1 MIPAQPTDKAAR
13 FLRLFTIKELL
24 VSAHSVLKR
33 ATDGTR
39 KKAVFHY
46 ASSSLVCQVLRFLGA
61 VVTMRAIGPE
71 QFGLFAQATLL
82 MSLAGLCREAGQS
95 GALIAYQGTDLRYV
109 YFNFQMNL
117 LLGLFTS
124 ALVFASLLTPQLLPD
139 GLRSYVW
146 LVALIPF
153 FESLIL
159 TNTLMLQKLFR
170 FKILGIAEIVSL
182 IAWLATILLTIGR
195 TSGFL
200 VLLLAQLAENLCRCV
215 LLFAVG
221 RFKFVGFCWG
231 KDLTHYYFFRFA
243 KPTIVWAVLQSLLM
257 RLDFLLLT
265 MFSSTRELGSY
276 ERLAQFTRIPVSL
289 TVNLCDK
296 VLVNAYSQD
305 QNDQSA
311 LRKLFGRS
319 MLIIAGAVVLA
330 TIAVSIGLL
339 IFLRPLIGPG
349 WAAIIMRLWWFSVPV
364 TLMSPLYA
372 NLTLFFSGLGMQAQL
387 LRSTALHLA
396 IVLVLGSLFAGP
408 FGAAGLLVANSL
420 STGFVLCYQ
429 LKTARGRLMT
439 PERLAHP

>member
-13 FLRLFTIKELL
+13 LLRLFTIKELL
-24 VSAHSVLKR
+24 ISAPAVLKR
-33 ATDGTR
+33 ATGGTR
-39 KKAVFHY
+39 KKALFYY
-46 ASSSLVCQVLRFLGA
+46 ASSSLACQALRFLGV

-71 QFGLFAQATLL
+71 QFGLFAQATLV

-95 GALIAYQGTDLRYV
+95 GGLIAYQGTDLRYV

-117 LLGLFTS
+117 LVGLFTS
-124 ALVFASLLTPQLLPD
+124 ALVFACLLTPQLLPFD
-139 GLRSYVW
+139 LRNSVGLI
-146 LVALIPF
+146 ALIPL
-153 FESLIL
+153 FESLTL
-159 TNTLMLQKLFR
+159 TNTLMLQKRFR

-182 IAWLATILLTIGR
+182 LAWLATILLTLGR
-195 TSGFL
+195 TRGFL
-200 VLLLAQLAENLCRCV
+200 VLLLAQLAESLCRCV
-215 LLFAVG
+215 LLFAAA
-221 RFKFVGFCWG
+221 RFNFVGFSWG
-231 KDLTHYYFFRFA
+231 KDLTHYYFSRFA
-243 KPTIVWAVLQSLLM
+243 KPNILLVVLQSLLM

-265 MFSSTRELGSY
+265 IFSSPRELGSY
-276 ERLAQFTRIPVSL
+276 ERLAQFTRIPISL

-305 QNDQSA
+305 QNDQPA

-319 MLIIAGAVVLA
+319 MLIMAGAVVLA

-349 WAAIIMRLWWFSVPV
+349 WAAIIMQLWWFSLPV

-387 LRSTALHLA
+387 LRNAALHLS

-408 FGAAGLLVANSL
+408 FGAAGLLVANSV
-420 STGFVLCYQ
+420 STGIVLGYQ
-429 LKTARGRLMT
+429 FLRARGRLRT
-439 PERLAHP
+439 SR

>member
-1 MIPAQPTDKAAR
+1 VKSADLKIGFWEKAPR
-13 FLRLFTIKELL
+13 FLRVFTIKDVLI
-24 VSAHSVLKR
+24 SAQSVLKR

-46 ASSSLVCQVLRFLGA
+46 ASSSLVCQTLRFFGV
-61 VVTMRAIGPE
+61 VVTMRVIGPE

-109 YFNFQMNL
+109 YFNFQMNF
-117 LLGLFTS
+117 LLGLVTT
-124 ALVFASLLTPQLLPD
+124 ALVFASSLAPQLLLD
-139 GLRSYVW
+139 DLRRYVW
-146 LVALIPF
+146 VVALIPL
-153 FESLIL
+153 FESLTL
-159 TNTLMLQKLFR
+159 TNTLMLQKRFR
-170 FKILGIAEIVSL
+170 FKILGVAEIVSL
-182 IAWLATILLTIGR
+182 VAWLATTLLTIGH
-195 TSGFL
+195 TPGFL
-200 VLLLAQLAENLCRCV
+200 VLLFAQLAENLCRCL
-215 LLFAVG
+215 LLFAVA
-221 RFKFVGFCWG
+221 RFQFVGFSWG
-231 KDLTHYYFFRFA
+231 KDLTYYYFSRFA
-243 KPTIVWAVLQSLLM
+243 KPTIVWVVLQSLLM
-257 RLDFLLLT
+257 RLDLLLLT

-296 VLVNAYSQD
+296 VVVNAYSQD

-349 WAAIIMRLWWFSVPV
+349 WAAIIMRLWWFSVPA

-372 NLTLFFSGLGMQAQL
+372 NLTLFFSGLGMQTQL
-387 LRSTALHLA
+387 LRNAALHLA
-396 IVLVLGSLFAGP
+396 IVLVLGSFLAGP
-408 FGAAGLLVANSL
+408 FGAVGLLVANSVSIGL
-420 STGFVLCYQ
+420 VLCYQ
-429 LKTARGRLMT
+429 LITARARLMAT
-439 PERLAHP
+439 R

>member
-1 MIPAQPTDKAAR
+1 MMPAQSTDKAAR
-13 FLRLFTIKELL
+13 FLRAFTIQEILI
-24 VSAHSVLKR
+24 SAHSVLKQ
-33 ATDGTR
+33 ATAGIR
-39 KKAVFHY
+39 KRAVFYY
-46 ASSSLVCQVLRFLGA
+46 ASSSLVCQALRFLGI

-82 MSLAGLCREAGQS
+82 MGLAGLCREAGQS

-124 ALVFASLLTPQLLPD
+124 ALVFASLLTPQLFPD
-139 GLRSYVW
+139 DLRSYVW
-146 LVALIPF
+146 LVALIPL
-153 FESLIL
+153 FESLTL
-159 TNTLMLQKLFR
+159 TNTLMLQKRFR

-182 IAWLATILLTIGR
+182 VAWLGTILLTIGR

-200 VLLLAQLAENLCRCV
+200 VLLWGQLAENVCRCV
-215 LLFAVG
+215 LLFAVA
-221 RFKFVGFCWG
+221 RFNFVGFSRG
-231 KDLTHYYFFRFA
+231 KDLTYYYFARFA

-265 MFSSTRELGSY
+265 MFSTTRELGSY

-305 QNDQSA
+305 QNDQPA
-311 LRKLFGRS
+311 LRKLLRKS

-339 IFLRPLIGPG
+339 IFLPPLIGPD
-349 WAAIIMRLWWFSVPV
+349 WAAIIMRLWWFSLPV

-387 LRSTALHLA
+387 LRNTALHLS
-396 IVLVLGSLFAGP
+396 IVLVLGFLLARP
-408 FGAAGLLVANSL
+408 FGAAGLLVANSIG
-420 STGFVLCYQ
+420 TGLVLCYQ
-429 LKTARGRLMT
+429 LLTARAKLMEE
-439 PERLAHP
+439 PC